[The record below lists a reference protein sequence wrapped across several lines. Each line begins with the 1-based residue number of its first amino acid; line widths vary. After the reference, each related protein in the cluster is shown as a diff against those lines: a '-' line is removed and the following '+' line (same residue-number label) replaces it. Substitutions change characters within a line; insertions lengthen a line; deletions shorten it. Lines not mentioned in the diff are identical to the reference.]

1 MSRPL
6 PSRVPGPRLSPEFQR
21 PGPLSAWWTKAAPP
35 ANARGP
41 CARPVPS
48 HRSSSGLRPP
58 IPKALESASML
69 LCTPMLN
76 HQDVSRLHL
85 QNESSRFLAPLCPPS
100 WSKAL
105 WLSPGLLQPPRAR
118 LCSPS
123 QLLSTQQPGGSQEN
137 SSQLPAPPF
146 KAPPPQSL
154 LTSHWPRATAQ
165 RGTSRVWPRPSL
177 CSPVTSP
184 GPLVNLSC
192 SLRVTPTPRSPRA
205 PGPPR
210 GGFCNPVTRRGLHR
224 VLPLCVAFTVCC
236 ASLPVGG

>member
-1 MSRPL
+1 MNPAASRHPCVH
-6 PSRVPGPRLSPEFQR
+6 RPGPRHCGSR
-21 PGPLSAWWTKAAPP
+21 PGSCSLPAPASAPRVSFSP
-35 ANARGP
+35 
-41 CARPVPS
+41 
-48 HRSSSGLRPP
+48 RSSQGGPRRTAVSCRP
-58 IPKALESASML
+58 
-69 LCTPMLN
+69 
-76 HQDVSRLHL
+76 
-85 QNESSRFLAPLCPPS
+85 
-100 WSKAL
+100 
-105 WLSPGLLQPPRAR
+105 
-118 LCSPS
+118 
-123 QLLSTQQPGGSQEN
+123 
-137 SSQLPAPPF
+137 PPF
-146 KAPPPQSL
+146 KAPPPQSP

-192 SLRVTPTPRSPRA
+192 SPRVTPTPRSPRA